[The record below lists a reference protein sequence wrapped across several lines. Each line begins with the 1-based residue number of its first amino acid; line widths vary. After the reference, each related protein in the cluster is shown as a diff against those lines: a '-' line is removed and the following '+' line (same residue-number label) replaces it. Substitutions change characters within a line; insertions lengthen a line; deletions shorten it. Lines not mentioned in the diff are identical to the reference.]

1 LTILYSKHA
10 REKMAERG
18 ISPNEVEEG
27 IKCGSKHQQYPDKI
41 VSDFKYFSVVYKK
54 VENNLYII
62 TIKPRW

>member
-1 LTILYSKHA
+1 
-10 REKMAERG
+10 MAERG